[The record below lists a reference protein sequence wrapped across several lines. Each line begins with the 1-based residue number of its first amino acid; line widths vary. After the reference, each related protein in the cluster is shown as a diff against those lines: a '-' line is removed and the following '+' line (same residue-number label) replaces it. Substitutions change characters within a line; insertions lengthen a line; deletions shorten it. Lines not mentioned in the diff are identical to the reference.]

1 MIDAFSTCRLLS
13 AYSPRLIL
21 PLLRSSSS
29 VPICRSALYSYPP
42 PVPRAPTAAPP
53 QNEGLQPHC
62 TKPAIVNSR
71 YNVFFMAH
79 PPSFWLRAIFVPED
93 FVGEALFSKV
103 SIVPFPLH
111 WISEIPSVEHARG
124 WR

>member
-1 MIDAFSTCRLLS
+1 MIAPFSFCLFLS
-13 AYSPRLIL
+13 CYSSRLIR
-21 PLLRSSSS
+21 PFLRSSSS
-29 VPICRSALYSYPP
+29 LSICRLALYSYPP

-79 PPSFWLRAIFVPED
+79 PPSFGYEQFLYRKILLVRLYFQTSRLSH
-93 FVGEALFSKV
+93 F
-103 SIVPFPLH
+103 
-111 WISEIPSVEHARG
+111 R
-124 WR
+124 

>member
-1 MIDAFSTCRLLS
+1 MIAPFSFCLFLS
-13 AYSPRLIL
+13 CYSSRLIR

-29 VPICRSALYSYPP
+29 LSICRLALYSYPP

-79 PPSFWLRAIFVPED
+79 TPSFWLRAIFVPDD
-93 FVGEALFSKV
+93 FVGEALFSSV
-103 SIVPFPLH
+103 SIVPFLLH
-111 WISEIPSVEHARG
+111 WTSEIPSVEHARG
-124 WR
+124 CQ

>member
-1 MIDAFSTCRLLS
+1 MIDPFSICRFLS
-13 AYSPRLIL
+13 WYSSRLIR

-29 VPICRSALYSYPP
+29 LSICRLALYSYPP

-62 TKPAIVNSR
+62 TKPATVNSR

-79 PPSFWLRAIFVPED
+79 PPRFWLEQFLYRKILLVKLYFQASRLYHFC
-93 FVGEALFSKV
+93 
-103 SIVPFPLH
+103 SIGLVR
-111 WISEIPSVEHARG
+111 SQS
-124 WR
+124 